1 VTLEPCCFHGR
12 TPPCT
17 EALIAA
23 GVARVVVATADPDP
37 RVNGAGLRRLREA
50 GIEVVLGVLADEAE
64 ELAEGLFRR
73 IGNGRPMV
81 TLKLATTLDGRIAT
95 AGGESQWITGGP
107 ARRLG
112 HALRGRHDAVMVGVG
127 TAMADDP
134 DLTCRIEGYRTM
146 PLVRVVAD
154 GHLSLTLLSR
164 LVVTARQTPTW
175 VIARDDADPSRA
187 AALEELGVEL
197 LRVPGGE
204 AGVDIAAGLAGLARR
219 GITRL
224 LVEGGARLAAT
235 LLRADLVDRLAW
247 FHAPVVMGGDGV
259 AAAQGFGVAAL
270 AAMPRFR
277 RLRVSMAG
285 DDVLS
290 EFERRREETG

>member
-1 VTLEPCCFHGR
+1 
-12 TPPCT
+12 
-17 EALIAA
+17 
-23 GVARVVVATADPDP
+23 
-37 RVNGAGLRRLREA
+37 
-50 GIEVVLGVLADEAE
+50 
-64 ELAEGLFRR
+64 
-73 IGNGRPMV
+73 MV
-81 TLKLATTLDGRIAT
+81 TLKLASTLDGRIAT
-95 AGGESQWITGGP
+95 VGGESRWITGGP

-134 DLTCRIEGYRTM
+134 DLTCRIEGYRSM
-146 PLVRVVAD
+146 PIVRVVAD
-154 GHLSLTLLSR
+154 GHLSLRLLSR

-175 VIARDDADPSRA
+175 VIARDDADPARA

-247 FHAPVVMGGDGV
+247 FHAPSVMGGDGV
-259 AAAQGFGVAAL
+259 AAVQGFGVAAL

-277 RLRVSMAG
+277 RVRVSMAG

-290 EFERRREETG
+290 EFGRREERG